1 MVGTVNAAD
10 IERVFRVESGRAVA
24 SLVRFFGDIDI
35 AEEAVQEAFAI
46 AVQRW
51 PEGGLPPSPAGWI
64 ITTARNRAIDRL
76 RREASRD
83 DRQRQALRLHAAAEN
98 VEVGTVHDDRLRLIF
113 TCCHPALGIEAQV
126 ALTLRLIAG
135 LQTPEIARGLLVA
148 EPTMAQR
155 LVRAKNKIRAAN
167 IPYRVP
173 SDAELPDRLRSVL
186 AVLYLIFNEGHV
198 ATSGDSLMRDDL
210 CGEAIRLARLLVELM
225 PDEGEAQGLLALLVL
240 TEARRPARAA
250 GDGSLVR
257 LGEQDRSL
265 WDHALID
272 EGHALVRACLR
283 RNMPGPYQIQAAI
296 AAVHADAPT
305 AAATDWAQIVQLYD
319 QLLVCM
325 PTSIVALNRAIA
337 VAELDGPARA
347 LAIVDGLDLDNY
359 YLYHAA
365 RADLLERLGR
375 VDEAAV
381 AFEVAVALTANAV
394 ERKHLRR
401 RRAALAGDQDASPW
415 PVRASRV

>member
-1 MVGTVNAAD
+1 MLGAVSAAD
-10 IERVFRVESGRAVA
+10 IERVFRAEAGRAVA
-24 SLVRFFGDIDI
+24 SLVRFFDDIDI
-35 AEEAVQEAFAI
+35 AEEAVQEAFAV

-51 PEGGLPPSPAGWI
+51 PAAGLPPSPAGWI
-64 ITTARNRAIDRL
+64 ITTAKNRAIDRL

-83 DRQRQALRLHAAAEN
+83 DRQRQALRLHVADEHG
-98 VEVGTVHDDRLRLIF
+98 EVGAVQDDRLRLIF

-135 LQTPEIARGLLVA
+135 LQTPEIARGLLVS

-173 SDAELPDRLRSVL
+173 GDAELPDRLRSVL

-198 ATSGDSLMRDDL
+198 ATSGDALMRDDL

-225 PDEGEAQGLLALLVL
+225 PDEGEAQGLLALLLL
-240 TEARRPARAA
+240 TEARRPARATA
-250 GDGSLVR
+250 GGSLVR

-265 WDHALID
+265 WNHALID

-296 AAVHADAPT
+296 AAVHADAST

-319 QLLVCM
+319 QLLAFM

-337 VAELDGPARA
+337 VAELDGPAPA
-347 LAIVDGLDLDNY
+347 LAIVEELDLDNY
-359 YLYHAA
+359 YLFHAA

-375 VDEAAV
+375 AEEAAV
-381 AFEVAVALTANAV
+381 AYGVAVALTANAV
-394 ERKHLRR
+394 ERDHLQR
-401 RRAALAGDQDASPW
+401 RRAELRGN
-415 PVRASRV
+415 